1 MGYFGGSPI
10 HFPVGPIVPW
20 PDRAIVGTL
29 VDQHEPVASNRPGA
43 HNAGPV
49 RHPAATPAG
58 VGTLPLDVFLLAVG
72 AQAAKAL
79 ARNLRP
85 AM

>member
-1 MGYFGGSPI
+1 MGYFGGSPV

-20 PDRAIVGTL
+20 PDRAIVGTRWWINMNPW
-29 VDQHEPVASNRPGA
+29 HRT
-43 HNAGPV
+43 GPV
-49 RHPAATPAG
+49 PTTLARSATPAG
-58 VGTLPLDVFLLAVG
+58 VGTLPLDAFLLAVG

>member
-1 MGYFGGSPI
+1 MGYFGGSPV

-20 PDRAIVGTL
+20 PDRAIVGTRWWINT
-29 VDQHEPVASNRPGA
+29 NRPGA

-49 RHPAATPAG
+49 RHPASTPAG
-58 VGTLPLDVFLLAVG
+58 VGTLPLDAFLLAVG

>member
-1 MGYFGGSPI
+1 M
-10 HFPVGPIVPW
+10 
-20 PDRAIVGTL
+20 
-29 VDQHEPVASNRPGA
+29 ASNRPGA

-49 RHPAATPAG
+49 RHPASTSAG
-58 VGTLPLDVFLLAVG
+58 VGTLPLDAFLLAVG